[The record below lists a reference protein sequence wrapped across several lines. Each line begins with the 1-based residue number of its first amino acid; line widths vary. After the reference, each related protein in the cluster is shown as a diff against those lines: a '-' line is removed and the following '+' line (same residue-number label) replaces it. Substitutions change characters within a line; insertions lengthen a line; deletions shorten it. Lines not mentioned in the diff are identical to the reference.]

1 MTKLSV
7 VTDDGI
13 NSIQQE
19 VAAEVEREKE
29 QFQLTEPDTTKPKDI
44 QRALRDGQDGD
55 ARLLIQLCHDK
66 LLYDHS
72 SRKWYCWKAHF
83 WEEDLIED
91 VVGSVDGVIELYKQ
105 EVLNQAA
112 LRTAAVSSGEK
123 EKEKKAKD
131 GEDALLKRIR
141 QLHTVDGKGSVL
153 TLARAGKDSLGIT
166 GNEWDPNPMQL
177 GCRNG
182 VIDLNSGDFRN
193 GRPDDFIKTV
203 CPTEWQGFDASAPVF
218 QQFLNDIFNKDQE
231 LIDFLQ
237 NLFGYSLTGTCK
249 NHIFPILW
257 GHGRNGKGTLLEL
270 FKFVLGDLVGPVAAE
285 MLLRQDKIKQASAP
299 SPEIMALRGRR
310 IAWASEID
318 EGRQLSIGRLKWL
331 VGGDSLVGREPYG
344 KRDIHFNPTHTLFL
358 LTNHKPQ
365 ADASEYALWQRVC
378 LIPFTLSFIA
388 EPKEDNER
396 KCNPDLLDDLK
407 KEASG
412 ILAWLVAGAVR
423 SQQEG
428 LEIPEVIKAATAEY
442 RSEEDVIGHFIEE
455 CCTRNP
461 SYQAKSSDLYK
472 AYQEWCARSGYRP
485 MGIKKLGQ
493 KMGQRFTKISQRDG
507 NFYSGL
513 RVATITTDYSEQV
526 TCNHTYLECLE

>member
-1 MTKLSV
+1 
-7 VTDDGI
+7 
-13 NSIQQE
+13 
-19 VAAEVEREKE
+19 
-29 QFQLTEPDTTKPKDI
+29 
-44 QRALRDGQDGD
+44 
-55 ARLLIQLCHDK
+55 
-66 LLYDHS
+66 
-72 SRKWYCWKAHF
+72 
-83 WEEDLIED
+83 
-91 VVGSVDGVIELYKQ
+91 
-105 EVLNQAA
+105 
-112 LRTAAVSSGEK
+112 
-123 EKEKKAKD
+123 
-131 GEDALLKRIR
+131 
-141 QLHTVDGKGSVL
+141 
-153 TLARAGKDSLGIT
+153 
-166 GNEWDPNPMQL
+166 
-177 GCRNG
+177 
-182 VIDLNSGDFRN
+182 
-193 GRPDDFIKTV
+193 
-203 CPTEWQGFDASAPVF
+203 
-218 QQFLNDIFNKDQE
+218 
-231 LIDFLQ
+231 
-237 NLFGYSLTGTCK
+237 
-249 NHIFPILW
+249 
-257 GHGRNGKGTLLEL
+257 
-270 FKFVLGDLVGPVAAE
+270 
-285 MLLRQDKIKQASAP
+285 
-299 SPEIMALRGRR
+299 
-310 IAWASEID
+310 
-318 EGRQLSIGRLKWL
+318 
-331 VGGDSLVGREPYG
+331 LVGREPYG